1 MNKLKSEALLLA
13 SGPEEVDA
21 ILSYHKTNDTVHLL
35 FQELTPGP
43 GEYTNSLH
51 RDVPGNKNATF
62 GSTCERF
69 EETHQQT
76 F

>member
-35 FQELTPGP
+35 F
-43 GEYTNSLH
+43 
-51 RDVPGNKNATF
+51 
-62 GSTCERF
+62 
-69 EETHQQT
+69 
-76 F
+76 